1 MLTFL
6 TRSKI
11 GVDFDGKIDA
21 SISQEESFLFFPTF
35 PLILKSSN
43 TVKGKR
49 NTRR

>member
-21 SISQEESFLFFPTF
+21 SISQDESFLFSPTF

-49 NTRR
+49 STRR

>member
-21 SISQEESFLFFPTF
+21 SISQDESFLFF
-35 PLILKSSN
+35 LSNISSN
-43 TVKGKR
+43 FEI
-49 NTRR
+49 